1 MLKNNT
7 LKRYSRALQLLTF
20 GLMVSFLAGCFSN
33 EDADQPPT
41 PDVSGI
47 QVKARIERF
56 DQDLFAID
64 TTHFREGL
72 APLAQKY
79 PVFMTFFM
87 TQVTHDM
94 MQKTQ
99 NPEDGLYGF
108 VTAPQVRRLYDTCQ
122 TRFTDLGN
130 FKKELTEL
138 LKFYKYYYPERPE
151 MTTVAAVTEFVGDAY
166 VVNDTLM
173 MLGMDLFLGENF
185 EGYNPEVFPQ
195 YMRKQFKP
203 ENMIVKYGFAL
214 SNNLIPAPA
223 ANHVLDHMIR
233 NGKVLYLMDCLL
245 PSVPDSVKMGYS
257 GDEWAGSL
265 VNEQEVWGR
274 LLDMKV
280 LYEPLGIKN
289 MKIVTAGPSSDNV
302 FQEAPGQIGNF
313 IGWQIVKAYMKR
325 YPKTTIKE
333 LSDLM
338 DAQKFLEKAK
348 YKPKKR

>member
-7 LKRYSRALQLLTF
+7 LKCCPRAFQLLMF

-47 QVKARIERF
+47 EVKARIERF
-56 DQDLFAID
+56 DQDLFAVD
-64 TTHFREGL
+64 TAHFREGL
-72 APLAQKY
+72 VTLAKKH
-79 PVFMTFFM
+79 PIFLTFFM

-94 MQKTQ
+94 SQPNQ

-122 TRFTDLGN
+122 TRFTDLGV
-130 FKKELTEL
+130 FRKELVQL
-138 LKFYKYYYPERPE
+138 LKYYKYYYPERPE
-151 MTTVAAVTEFVGDAY
+151 MTTVAAVTEFVGDAHI
-166 VVNDTLM
+166 VNDTMM
-173 MLGMDLFLGENF
+173 MLGMDFFLGSHF
-185 EGYNPEVFPQ
+185 EGYNPEAFPL
-195 YMRKQFKP
+195 YMRKQFVP

-223 ANHVLDHMIR
+223 ADHILDHIIR

-245 PSVPDSVKMGYS
+245 PSVPDSIKMGYS
-257 GDEWAGSL
+257 ADEWAGSL
-265 VNEQEVWGR
+265 ANEQEVWSR
-274 LLDMKV
+274 LLEMKV

-325 YPKTTIKE
+325 YPKTTLKE
-333 LSDLM
+333 LSAST

-348 YKPKKR
+348 YKPRKN